1 MRTFRSALATAAVS
15 TAAAALLIGLAGC
28 SGQAATPSPSASAPC
43 SLTAPG
49 PVSDSV
55 KVSGDFDTHPTT
67 TFTAPL
73 TVDITE
79 RTVLTTGTGTVASN
93 GSQATID
100 FTLYNGT
107 TGAELFTTL
116 KTGGSAIP
124 VTVDESQFLP
134 GLVKAVSCAPVGSRV
149 VAVVPPGDAYGAAG
163 NANLNVGPTDSLVF
177 VVDVKDVGPAPTPTV
192 APTLDP
198 NLPTQ
203 ATGVPQAAPAGFP
216 TVTLAADGT
225 PTIAIPAAD
234 PPSTLQIA
242 VLKKGDGATV
252 ASGNSVTVQ
261 YQGVIW
267 RSGAIFDQ
275 SWGKQP
281 AVFNTGQVIPGFS
294 QALVGQTVGSQVIV
308 VIPPDQGYGAAG
320 VPNADPAKNIGATDT
335 LVFVV
340 DILATT
346 AG

>member
-1 MRTFRSALATAAVS
+1 MRTFRSALASTVVS
-15 TAAAALLIGLAGC
+15 TTAAAALLLALAGC
-28 SGQAATPSPSASAPC
+28 SGSAAPSPSASAPC

-49 PVSDSV
+49 TASDSV
-55 KVSGDFDTHPTT
+55 KVTGDFDTHPTT
-67 TFTAPL
+67 TFTAPMS
-73 TVDITE
+73 VDITE
-79 RTVLTTGTGTVASN
+79 RTVLTTGTGAVAST

-116 KTGGSAIP
+116 KTGGSPIP

-149 VAVVPPGDAYGAAG
+149 VAVVPPGDAYGSAG
-163 NANLNVGPTDSLVF
+163 NSNLNVGPTDTLVF
-177 VVDVKDVGPAPTPTV
+177 VVDVKDVGPAPTSTAPATV
-192 APTLDP
+192 DP

-203 ATGVPQAAPAGFP
+203 ATGVPQPAPAGFP
-216 TVTLAADGT
+216 TVALAPDGT
-225 PTIAIPAAD
+225 PTITIPPSD
-234 PPSTLQIA
+234 PPTSLQIA

-252 ASGNSVTVQ
+252 ASGDSVTVQ

-267 RSGAIFDQ
+267 RTSTIFDQ
-275 SWGKQP
+275 SWGKGP
-281 AVFNTGQVIPGFS
+281 VTFGTSQVIPGFS
-294 QALVGQTVGSQVIV
+294 QALVGQTVGSQVIA
-308 VIPPDQGYGAAG
+308 VIPPGQGYGPAG
-320 VPNADPAKNIGATDT
+320 VPSTDPAKNITGTDT
-335 LVFVV
+335 LVFVI